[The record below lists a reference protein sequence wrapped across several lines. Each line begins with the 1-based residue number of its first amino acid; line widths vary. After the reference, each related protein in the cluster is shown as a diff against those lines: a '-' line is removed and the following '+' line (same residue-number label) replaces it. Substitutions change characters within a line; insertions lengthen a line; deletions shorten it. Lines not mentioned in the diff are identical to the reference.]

1 MIEKQVLM
9 ERLQSYL
16 TGQIDKMA
24 LSNPLVGFM
33 RPLISRALSKNFGK
47 ISKAIDL
54 ITDEN
59 GKVDIEGILSEM
71 VESVMGSDPFTI
83 NTKFIGNIEVGR
95 GSIRLNI
102 PMTDKRLVFN
112 QSDIQ
117 EFRDLLTSK

>member
-24 LSNPLVGFM
+24 LGNPLVGFM
-33 RPLISRALSKNFGK
+33 RPLISRALTKNFGK

-54 ITDEN
+54 ITDDE
-59 GKVDIEGILSEM
+59 GKVDVNGILSEM
-71 VESVMGSDPFTI
+71 MESVMDTNPFTI
-83 NTKFIGNIEVGR
+83 NTKFIGDIEVG
-95 GSIRLNI
+95 GGAIRLNI

-112 QSDIQ
+112 QADIQ